1 MADGKKEARVTDS
14 HLRHLPSFRGRGD
27 GVTFGGVQMW
37 DQIDRRVRKFELTL
51 VRDKRE
57 MLRKLGQP
65 IDL

>member
-37 DQIDRRVRKFELTL
+37 DQIDRVKQET
-51 VRDKRE
+51 
-57 MLRKLGQP
+57 
-65 IDL
+65 I

>member
-1 MADGKKEARVTDS
+1 MVSIHSTITRQNAPTNQRKQKYLMQAEC
-14 HLRHLPSFRGRGD
+14 LRDNRA
-27 GVTFGGVQMW
+27 
-37 DQIDRRVRKFELTL
+37 RRVRKFELTL